1 MIVLKVI
8 FLDIDGVLNCYST
21 DIYTKSG
28 TQFIEDKYIER
39 LKSIIDA
46 TDTKVVLS
54 SDWRYSRDLPEL
66 KDNEFFELLDKLAE
80 FGIGFYGF
88 TPYGGWDSTRGD
100 EIDAWLKEHPEAE
113 NFVILDDRCDMEP
126 HKEKLVR
133 TEPVLGLTT
142 KNVECAIHIL
152 NN

>member
-1 MIVLKVI
+1 MLKII
-8 FLDIDGVLNCYST
+8 FLDVDGVLNCDT
-21 DIYTKSG
+21 TTTLTKSCFPFVENR
-28 TQFIEDKYIER
+28 FIEN
-39 LKSIIDA
+39 LKTIIDA
-46 TDTKVVLS
+46 TNAKVVLS
-54 SDWRYSRDLPEL
+54 SDWRYSRDFPEL
-66 KDNEFFELLDKLAE
+66 KDNEFFELQDKLAE

-100 EIDAWLKEHPEAE
+100 EIDAWLKEHPEVE

-133 TEPVLGLTT
+133 TEPALGLTT